1 MNIKRY
7 PETSRLS
14 RYGRR
19 VVNAFFAA
27 TAFACMATPPL
38 AEAAFTVSDYVP
50 TGVDCQ
56 DASRCGL
63 YMDISGNASV
73 NWAGSDSF
81 SYQPAYTYGAYR
93 YVMDEASAM
102 AAGGISSTQVQSSN
116 FATFG
121 ALKASQSSGSSS
133 NGSEN
138 VYPYLP
144 HAGSSSSSN
153 IGFQDRLTFHADP
166 LLTNTVGTMVGRIQ
180 VSGGVSA
187 SPATYPQES
196 SSASAAVTAPG
207 TGGTYS
213 VAAYGDRAGTGGIP
227 QYITFELAVKFNST
241 DFTSLA
247 VWLQTAANTSLLYG
261 FGVSHAVT
269 ATSDFFS
276 TVEWAGIDS
285 VRDAQ
290 GNLVSDWS
298 VTSASGFD
306 YSRSYAAQV
315 ASVPEPETY
324 AMMLA
329 GLGLVGWAARR
340 RYRAA

>member
-1 MNIKRY
+1 MKYSLLGATCAGILVAISG
-7 PETSRLS
+7 T
-14 RYGRR
+14 
-19 VVNAFFAA
+19 AQAA
-27 TAFACMATPPL
+27 IL
-38 AEAAFTVSDYVP
+38 DYVP
-50 TGVDCQ
+50 SGVNCQ

-93 YVMDEASAM
+93 YVADEASAM
-102 AAGGISSTQVQSSN
+102 AAGGISSTQTQTSN

-121 ALKASQSSGSSS
+121 ALKASQSSGSVS

-144 HAGSSSSSN
+144 HARSNSSSN
-153 IGFQDRLTFHADP
+153 IGFQDRLTFSAAP
-166 LLTNTVGTMVGRIQ
+166 SLTNTLGTVVARVQ

-196 SSASAAVTAPG
+196 SAASAAVTVPG
-207 TGGTYS
+207 TGGTYT
-213 VAAYGDRAGTGGIP
+213 VNAYGDRLGTGGIP
-227 QYITFELAVKFNST
+227 QYLTFELAVRFNSI

-247 VWLQTAANTSLLYG
+247 MWLQTSANTGLLYG
-261 FGVSHAVT
+261 FGLSHGVT

-276 TVEWAGIDS
+276 TLEWVGIDS

-290 GNLVSDWS
+290 GNLITDWG

-306 YSRSYAAQV
+306 YSRSYGSQVSAVPAPAAV
-315 ASVPEPETY
+315 WLLGSG
-324 AMMLA
+324 L
-329 GLGLVGWAARR
+329 LGLCWQARR
-340 RYRAA
+340 KAV